1 MIKYSMLK
9 RKLYKLENIEKIITY
24 TPTIFILVLS
34 SVILFISFAFIHS
47 KEKKEIQSIK
57 EKALLR
63 YQLEQKVKLHN
74 FVSSVRKD
82 VNREILGTKTKLQNI
97 VFKSIGYIERLNEE
111 GKKLNFIISYLDS
124 LELRYGVAFV
134 LFEKQN
140 FKIYKGR
147 YLISYIRELVF
158 GKKEARKHNSLIL
171 KYIYS
176 QGGDN
181 FQYWIDD
188 IKNSVRVS
196 YFDKVNIGGK
206 SLYIGVFSNINSLRY
221 ITKDVIL
228 RKLKKSSDGYIWLY
242 DIAEKDVFNFFGK
255 KMFYK
260 PNDLLKFST
269 NDIKYTILRYY
280 QTHENEAF
288 KDRVFLMDKFKFV
301 LAIEYDSKNAFKTK
315 AKDIKKIKEY
325 YSSMFYK
332 ILSTVIFISLLLIIS
347 SFLFSKFVKRVF
359 ARYNR
364 RLYLRKESLQH
375 WKKRFELAI
384 IASNDGMW
392 DIDFEKNSIYFSKK
406 WLEISGYERDD
417 IKTFSDWFALIHSDD
432 KDKVQIQFDEIMA
445 RKREHI
451 ICEYRLKTKDNGYK
465 WILARGKIFKNDK
478 NEYKRMLMMSM
489 DIDKNKRL
497 TKELANVELLVEDG
511 NITILKWKND
521 ERLSVR
527 FVSNSIKTYGYYK
540 DDFEHGNIAYLDIVH
555 NEDRELLKKSIEN
568 AILQKQKS
576 FSLVYRIVD
585 NSGKTRWIFSRVLL
599 LRDDFGEVKQL
610 YGYIHDI
617 SKLKNAEE
625 ELKKRVKEEIEK
637 NRQKD
642 AFIVQQNK
650 LASMGGMLGSIAHQW
665 RQPLNN
671 VGLILH
677 FIKDNCGSK
686 NFSKETLQEYIQR
699 AKVQIEYMSQTIDD
713 FRDFYKPS
721 KSKNLFDL
729 GSSIETT
736 LKLIYNQF
744 EDKNIK
750 IELFVKEQIML
761 YGYENELKQSIL
773 NILNN
778 AKDAIIA
785 RREKVEFDGV
795 VKIVIKKVEGGR
807 IKNMFEKFDNKKNF
821 AIISIENNGGRIDE
835 SIINRIFE
843 PYFTTKFETQGTGIG
858 LYMTKVIIEKNLKGK
873 ITVKNRDNGVVF
885 EIILPIEELE
895 NEPKNQSFIG

>member
-1 MIKYSMLK
+1 MLK
-9 RKLYKLENIEKIITY
+9 RDLYKLENIEKIITY
-24 TPTIFILVLS
+24 TPTIFILILS
-34 SVILFISFAFIHS
+34 SVILFVSFAFIHS

-57 EKALLR
+57 EKAILR
-63 YQLEQKVKLHN
+63 YQFHEKEKLHN

-82 VNREILGTKTKLQNI
+82 VNKEIMGTKTKLQNML
-97 VFKSIGYIERLNEE
+97 FKSVGYIKRLDEE
-111 GKKLNFIISYLDS
+111 GKGLNYIISYLDG
-124 LELRYGVAFV
+124 LEQVDGVAFV
-134 LFEKQN
+134 LFGKED
-140 FKIYKGR
+140 FKVYKGK

-158 GKKEARKHNSLIL
+158 GEKEKKKHDELML

-188 IKNSVRVS
+188 IRNSVRVS
-196 YFDKVNIGGK
+196 YFDRIKIGGK
-206 SLYIGVFSNINSLRY
+206 LFYIGVFSNINSLRY
-221 ITKDVIL
+221 ITKDVIT
-228 RKLKKSSDGYIWLY
+228 KKITKGRDDYIWMY
-242 DIAEKDVFNFFGK
+242 DIAEKDVFNFFDK

-260 PNDLLKFST
+260 PDDLLKHESSG
-269 NDIKYTILRYY
+269 IKYTILKYY
-280 QTHENEAF
+280 TKHENEAF
-288 KDRVFLMDKFKFV
+288 EDRVYLMDKFKFV
-301 LAIEYDSKNAFKTK
+301 LAIEYNYKNAFINKT
-315 AKDIKKIKEY
+315 KDIKRIKNY
-325 YSSMFYK
+325 YESLFYK
-332 ILSTVIFISLLLIIS
+332 ILAAVFFISLLLIVS
-347 SFLFSKFVKRVF
+347 SIIFSKFVKRVF

-432 KDKVQIQFDEIMA
+432 KDKVQVQFDEIMA

-451 ICEYRLKTKDNGYK
+451 ICEYRLKTKYDGYK

-497 TKELANVELLVEDG
+497 SKELTNVELLVEDG

-521 ERLSVR
+521 ERLSVG

-540 DDFEHGNIAYLDIVH
+540 DDFVQGNIAYLDIVH
-555 NEDRELLKKSIEN
+555 NEDRELLKKSIKN
-568 AILQKQKS
+568 AITQNQKS

-585 NSGKTRWIFSRVLL
+585 NSGKIRWIFSRVLL

-625 ELKKRVKEEIEK
+625 ELRKRVKEEIEK

-677 FIKDNCGSK
+677 FIKDNCGSQ
-686 NFSKETLQEYIQR
+686 NFSKEMLQEYIQR
-699 AKVQIEYMSQTIDD
+699 AKRQIEYMSQTIDD
-713 FRDFYKPS
+713 FRNFYKPS
-721 KSKNLFDL
+721 KSKNIFDL

-750 IELFVKEQIML
+750 IDLFVKEKIML

-778 AKDAIIA
+778 AKDAIIS
-785 RREKVEFDGV
+785 RREKVKFDAI
-795 VKIVIKKVEGGR
+795 VKIVIKRVEGNR

-821 AIISIENNGGRIDE
+821 AIISIENNGGKIDE
-835 SIINRIFE
+835 SIIDRIFE

-873 ITVKNRDNGVVF
+873 IVVKNKEDGVVF

-895 NEPKNQSFIG
+895 NGSQNQSFIG